1 MPDVS
6 DALLDRMIR
15 TIVDEVDPE
24 QVILFGSRARGDARP
39 ESDIDLLVI
48 ESEPFGN
55 GRSRH
60 AEEVRLNRGLPATA
74 VATDIL
80 VYSRADIEQW
90 RGSLNHVA
98 ARALREG
105 RVLYTRDWGVPSP
118 TSRPCS
124 VRDGDQPEPD
134 IQQARLLLDMADG
147 DLRAVRAMRDHAEF
161 TDEIFGF
168 HVQQAA
174 EKCFKAW
181 IAMLGEEYPL
191 THGLGKLIDVIQ
203 TRDAAVSHHA
213 ALKAF
218 SAFAVHYRYSPF
230 PEDAGP
236 IDRPAAIRQVEAL
249 MQRVRRLLAAM
260 ESPAE

>member
-1 MPDVS
+1 MPEVS

-39 ESDIDLLVI
+39 DSDIDLLVI

-60 AEEVRLNRGLPATA
+60 AEGVRLNRGLPATA

-124 VRDGDQPEPD
+124 VHDGDQPEPD

-168 HVQQAA
+168 HVQQTA

-191 THGLGKLIDVIQ
+191 THDLGKLIDVIRA
-203 TRDAAVSHHA
+203 RDAAVSQHA

-218 SAFAVHYRYSPF
+218 SAFAVNYRYAPL

-236 IDRPAAIRQVEAL
+236 MDRPAAIRQVDAL
-249 MQRVRRLLAAM
+249 MRRVRRRMPGSEA
-260 ESPAE
+260 